1 MTPVMDPTTLPQQQ
15 TAVDLPTALRNVLQ
29 ASTEPLTVSKIRSDL
44 PASLRRLSLEEIT
57 DALQKQVG
65 AGTLYQYPKYRS
77 QQDRFWDRPMPVHIA
92 SLLRVTLEEAPLSVS
107 ELKRK
112 LPTYAQAE
120 AEAILIENVGNGLLH
135 KHPKLG
141 SRGGE
146 RFGAKPADPKD
157 YLRPELAELF
167 SRLSELGFS
176 QAQMREA
183 ALELLHDE
191 EWSMTAPVSRGDTMP
206 GTHGSATGIQEET
219 RPGAADAFSN
229 Q

>member
-1 MTPVMDPTTLPQQQ
+1 MTPVMDPTTPTQQ
-15 TAVDLPTALRNVLQ
+15 TAVDLPTALRNALQ
-29 ASTEPLTVSKIRSDL
+29 ASTEPLTVSKIRSEL
-44 PASLRRLSLEEIT
+44 PPPLRRLSLEELT
-57 DALQKQVG
+57 DALQKQVS

-77 QQDRFWDRPMPVHIA
+77 QQDRFWDRPMQVHIA
-92 SLLRVTLEEAPLSVS
+92 GLVRATMEEAPLSIS

-112 LPTYAQAE
+112 LPTYAQAQ
-120 AEAILIENVGNGLLH
+120 AETILLEQVGIGMLH

-146 RFGAKPADPKD
+146 RFGVRPADPKD

-167 SRLSELGFS
+167 SSLSQLGFTET
-176 QAQMREA
+176 QMREA

-191 EWSMTAPVSRGDTMP
+191 EWSMTAPASRGETIQ
-206 GTHGSATGIQEET
+206 GTHGSPRGSQAATD
-219 RPGAADAFSN
+219 PHAPDALSK